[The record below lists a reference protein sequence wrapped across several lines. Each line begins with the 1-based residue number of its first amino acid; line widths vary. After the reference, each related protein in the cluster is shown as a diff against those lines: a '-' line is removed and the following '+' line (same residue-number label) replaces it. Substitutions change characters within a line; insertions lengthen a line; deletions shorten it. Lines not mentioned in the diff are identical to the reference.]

1 MSENYKIDKY
11 NESFDFFDDEIQEND
26 KLYFSLGDQLNRA
39 RSILQGRS
47 REQIEYIIESLDW
60 MLRESSQL
68 EFEASMSRLENE
80 ESVFITRVKAF
91 KLFSEN
97 YDITNQ
103 PNLPNASWA
112 DYFATLSLITILEAI
127 HPENYEYS
135 ISNLDF
141 PLEALEAVCIAEF
154 HRELEQSESL
164 SAKRKGKTGG
174 KRKASKYGEIIN
186 KVLIAYRDTPDISD
200 LSNRKAGYL
209 LSEMLKDE
217 IQSSPLDT
225 EEPEHRIE
233 IWLGKYKNGKL
244 KITE

>member
-1 MSENYKIDKY
+1 MTDLYKVDKY
-11 NESFDFFDDEIQEND
+11 NENFDFFDDEIPENGR
-26 KLYFSLGDQLNRA
+26 LYFSLGDQLNRA
-39 RSILQGRS
+39 RSILQSRS

-68 EFEASMSRLENE
+68 EFENSMRRLENE
-80 ESVFITRVKAF
+80 ESVFINRVKAF

-97 YDITNQ
+97 YDIRNQ

-112 DYFATLSLITILEAI
+112 DYFATLSLVTILEAI

-135 ISNLDF
+135 IAHLDF

-154 HRELEQSESL
+154 HREIEQAESL

-174 KRKASKYGEIIN
+174 KRKASKFADIIN
-186 KVLIAYRDTPDISD
+186 KVLTTYRDTPGLSD
-200 LSNRKAGYL
+200 LSNRKAGYM
-209 LSEMLKDE
+209 LSEILKEE
-217 IQSSPLDT
+217 IESSPLDT

-244 KITE
+244 TISE

>member
-1 MSENYKIDKY
+1 MSCEYRVNAYDEN
-11 NESFDFFDDEIQEND
+11 FDFFKSRLPENHF
-26 KLYFSLGDQLNRA
+26 LFAFGDQLKRA
-39 RSILQGRS
+39 RLILDNRS
-47 REQIEYIIESLDW
+47 KEEIEYIIESLDW

-68 EFEASMSRLENE
+68 EFESSMHRLETE
-80 ESVFITRVKAF
+80 EGVFINRVKAF
-91 KLFSEN
+91 KLFSEK

-103 PNLPNASWA
+103 TNLPNASWA

-135 ISNLDF
+135 LSSLDF

-154 HRELEQSESL
+154 HREMEESESL
-164 SAKRKGKTGG
+164 SAKRKGQTGG

-186 KVLIAYRDTPDISD
+186 KVLSVYRDTPGLSD